1 MRRRTA
7 VILQSDMAAN
17 LQMIGNAALLGL
29 PDKVAFLSSRRISA
43 ADVLKCY
50 EWAEKIRDTETCV
63 VSGFQSPLEK
73 DVLKFLLRGR
83 VPIILVLARSLW
95 KTIPEELRDPVGLG
109 RLLIVSPVS
118 ATRASVATAT
128 ARNRWILANC
138 TSLVLGSLDP
148 GGNLAKLV
156 ASFSSLSRYMLTEEG
171 RGIAS
176 LVE

>member
-1 MRRRTA
+1 MTRLSHPIRPIRP
-7 VILQSDMAAN
+7 D

-50 EWAEKIRDTETCV
+50 EWAEKIRDTGTCV

-73 DVLKFLLRGR
+73 DVLKFLLRGK
-83 VPIILVLARSLW
+83 VPIILALARSLW

-118 ATRASVATAT
+118 AIRASAATAA

-148 GGNLAKLV
+148 SGSLARLV
-156 ASFSSLSRYMLTEEG
+156 ATFPVVNMICLQGEAKGTG
-171 RGIAS
+171 PIG
-176 LVE
+176 

>member
-1 MRRRTA
+1 M
-7 VILQSDMAAN
+7 VAN
-17 LQMIGNAALLGL
+17 IQLIGNATLLDL

-50 EWAEKIRDTETCV
+50 EWAEKIRDAETCV

-73 DVLKFLLRGR
+73 DVLKFLLRGK

-95 KTIPEELRDPVGLG
+95 KTVPEELRDRVGLG

-118 ATRASVATAT
+118 ATRASAATAI
-128 ARNRWILANC
+128 ARNRWILTNC

-148 GGNLAKLV
+148 GGNLARLV
-156 ASFSSLSRYMLTEEG
+156 APFP
-171 RGIAS
+171 RGHVTC
-176 LVE
+176 LQNLPK

>member
-1 MRRRTA
+1 M
-7 VILQSDMAAN
+7 QSDMTAN
-17 LQMIGNAALLGL
+17 LQMIGNAALLDL

-73 DVLKFLLRGR
+73 DVLKFLLRGK

-118 ATRASVATAT
+118 ATRASTATAT
-128 ARNRWILANC
+128 SRNRWILANC

-148 GGNLAKLV
+148 GGNLARLV
-156 ASFSSLSRYMLTEEG
+156 ATFPVANMICLQGEAIGTAPIDG
-171 RGIAS
+171 
-176 LVE
+176 VEMVA